1 MSKSEKSTYCIS
13 NYVAF
18 WSEKGSDGE
27 SEKINQ
33 YSVWGW
39 TAGTPGFLGQ

>member
-1 MSKSEKSTYCIS
+1 MSKSESLHTVWFQLCGIL
-13 NYVAF
+13 V
-18 WSEKGSDGE
+18 WKGSDGE